1 MMKTRNSGTAETEEN
16 IFWCT
21 MSDLLL
27 GLAII
32 FIVLFVLAMTG
43 YSQSKEEEQ
52 HIKNEVAADLQ
63 QSLKEQNI
71 DAQVDQL
78 TGDVKLSDLQ
88 LFELGSY
95 ELSPAGKQFL
105 NKFVPIYI
113 NAVLGNPKIESRI
126 EGIVIQG
133 HTDSQS
139 FAGVNSKD
147 EQFVRNME
155 LSTQRANEV
164 AKYIFYT
171 PFDRK
176 YSSKLYKM
184 LIVEGKSYSQPVL
197 VDGKE
202 DYAKSRRVELKL
214 IVKSTNLEDFIKLLK
229 NDTNNANMNVTGK
242 KTK

>member
-1 MMKTRNSGTAETEEN
+1 MIKSRGGSNSDVEEN
-16 IFWCT
+16 VFWCT

-43 YSQSKEEEQ
+43 FSQSKAEEQ
-52 HIKNEVAADLQ
+52 NIKNEVAQDLQ
-63 QSLKEQNI
+63 ESLKKQNI

-113 NAVLGNPKIESRI
+113 NAVFDNPKIADKI

-139 FAGVNSKD
+139 FAGVSSKD
-147 EQFVRNME
+147 EQFIRNME

-171 PFDRK
+171 PYNKK

-184 LIVEGKSYSQPVL
+184 LMVEGKSYSQPIL
-197 VDGKE
+197 VNGKE

-214 IVKSTNLEDFIKLLK
+214 IVKSTNLEDFLNLIK
-229 NDTNNANMNVTGK
+229 NDAGNNKKVVKENSGK
-242 KTK
+242 